1 MPDAANTIFGREAFL
16 ALLESEGVTH
26 LFGNPG
32 TTELPIMAALP
43 ERPAVTY
50 VMALQEALVVAMA
63 DGYSRA
69 SGSPSA
75 CNVHVAP
82 GLGNA
87 MGSLYNAQW
96 MGSPVIVTAGQQE
109 QGHGLT
115 EPMLYAPLVPIA
127 QPLVKWAVEVTR
139 LRDLPRIV
147 RRAAKIATTPP
158 TGPVFISL
166 PGDVLNE
173 QEALELGNPTRIDT
187 AGRPSDAALDRLAD
201 RLLAARRPVIVAG
214 HEIATAGALEEA
226 AALAELL
233 GAPVYQQTVCDGAHF
248 PSEHPAFMG
257 ALTRDQR
264 EVRDTLS
271 PYDLMLCV
279 GSDVLRMSVHG
290 VIDPM
295 PGGLAVVQIGLRDW
309 EMGKNYAAEIALR
322 ADVKETLAALAPV
335 IERKRGSA
343 GAERAAAALAA
354 LGASNWSAKR
364 EAIRARALAGSGAAP
379 MPPDLAMLRIV
390 DALPRD
396 AVIVEEGILSARAL
410 PGLFPFRD
418 ARAFFGLGSGGI
430 GFAMAG
436 AVGVQLALPD
446 RPVVAVVG
454 DGSAMYSIQ
463 ALWTAANAKL
473 PITYVIADNGG
484 YRIIKERLRSFHGVE
499 RYTGMEFKDP
509 PIDFTGLARAM
520 GVPAMRITDP
530 DDVGPAIA
538 ESTRRD
544 GPTLLDVVVD
554 DGFGNEGWSGSA
566 KTVMSS
572 AGDSRCGNS

>member
-1 MPDAANTIFGREAFL
+1 MPDALNTIFGRDAFL
-16 ALLESEGVTH
+16 ALLESEGVSH

-43 ERPAVTY
+43 DRPAITY
-50 VMALQEALVVAMA
+50 VMALQESLVVAMA

-69 SGSPSA
+69 SGGLSA

-87 MGSLYNAQW
+87 MGSLYNAKW
-96 MGSPVIVTAGQQE
+96 IGSPVIVTAGQQE

-115 EPMLYAPLVPIA
+115 EPLLYDPLVPIA

-139 LRDLPRIV
+139 LQDLPRIV
-147 RRAAKIATTPP
+147 HRAAKVAMTPP

-173 QEALELGNPTRIDT
+173 QDALEIGRPTRVDA

-201 RLLAARRPVIVAG
+201 RLLAARRPVIIAG
-214 HEIATAGALEEA
+214 HEIATSDALDEA
-226 AALAELL
+226 AAITELL
-233 GAPVYQQTVCDGAHF
+233 GAPVYQQTVGHGAHF
-248 PSEHPAFMG
+248 LSEHPAFMG
-257 ALTRDQR
+257 GLTRDQR
-264 EVRDTLS
+264 DVRDILS
-271 PYDLMLCV
+271 PYDLMFCI
-279 GSDVLRMSVHG
+279 GSDVLRMSVHSE
-290 VIDPM
+290 IDPM
-295 PGGLAVVQIGLRDW
+295 PEGMAVVQLGLRDW

-322 ADVKETLAALAPV
+322 ADVKETLAALAPC
-335 IERKRGSA
+335 IERKRGGV
-343 GAERAAAALAA
+343 GAEKAAAALAA
-354 LGASNWSAKR
+354 LGQSNWSAKR
-364 EAIRARALAGSGAAP
+364 EAVRARALAGSGATP
-379 MPPDLAMLRIV
+379 MSPDLAMLRIV
-390 DALPRD
+390 DSLPKD
-396 AVIVEEGILSARAL
+396 AVVVEEGILSARAL
-410 PGLFPFRD
+410 PALHPFRD

-436 AVGVQLALPD
+436 AVGVQLALPN

-473 PITYVIADNGG
+473 PITYVIANNGG
-484 YRIIKERLRSFHGVE
+484 YRIIKERLKSFHGVE

-509 PIDFTGLARAM
+509 PIDFTGLARSM
-520 GVPAMRITDP
+520 GVDAATITDP
-530 DDVGPAIA
+530 DDIGPAIA
-538 ESTRRD
+538 ESTSRD

-554 DGFGNEGWSGSA
+554 DGFGNEG
-566 KTVMSS
+566 
-572 AGDSRCGNS
+572 R

>member
-1 MPDAANTIFGREAFL
+1 MPDAVNTIFGREAFL
-16 ALLESEGVTH
+16 ALLESEGVSH

-43 ERPAVTY
+43 DRPAIRY

-69 SGSPSA
+69 SGDLSA

-87 MGSLYNAQW
+87 MGSLYNAKW
-96 MGSPVIVTAGQQE
+96 MGSPIIVTAGQQE

-115 EPMLYAPLVPIA
+115 EPMLYDPLVPIA

-139 LRDLPRIV
+139 LQDLPRIV
-147 RRAAKIATTPP
+147 HRAAKVAMTPP

-166 PGDVLNE
+166 PGDILNE
-173 QEALELGNPTRIDT
+173 QDALELGNPTRVDT

-201 RLLAARRPVIVAG
+201 RLLAARSPVIVAG
-214 HEIATAGALEEA
+214 HEIATSDALEEA
-226 AALAELL
+226 ARIAELL

-248 PSEHPAFMG
+248 LSEHPAFLG

-264 EVRDTLS
+264 NVRDTLS
-271 PYDLMLCV
+271 PYDLMFCI
-279 GSDVLRMSVHG
+279 GSDVLRMSVFSDT
-290 VIDPM
+290 DPM
-295 PGGLAVVQIGLRDW
+295 PEGMAVVQLGLRDW
-309 EMGKNYAAEIALR
+309 EMGKNYPAEIALR
-322 ADVKETLAALAPV
+322 ADVRETLAVLAPV
-335 IERKRGSA
+335 IERKRGLD
-343 GAERAAAALAA
+343 GAATAAAAIAV
-354 LGASNWSAKR
+354 LGESNWSAKR
-364 EAIRARALAGSGAAP
+364 ETARARALSGIGATP

-390 DALPRD
+390 DSLPED
-396 AVIVEEGILSARAL
+396 AAIVEEGILSARAL
-410 PGLFPFRD
+410 PALFPFRD
-418 ARAFFGLGSGGI
+418 AKAFFGLGSGGI

-463 ALWTAANAKL
+463 ALWTAANSKL
-473 PITYVIADNGG
+473 PITYVIANNGG
-484 YRIIKERLRSFHGVE
+484 YRIIKERLKSFHGVE
-499 RYTGMEFKDP
+499 HYTGMEFKDP
-509 PIDFTGLARAM
+509 PIDFVGLARSM
-520 GVPAMRITDP
+520 GAAAMRITDP
-530 DDVGPAIA
+530 DEIGPAMA

-554 DGFGNEGWSGSA
+554 DGFGNEG
-566 KTVMSS
+566 
-572 AGDSRCGNS
+572 R

>member
-1 MPDAANTIFGREAFL
+1 MPDPVNTIFGRDAFL

-43 ERPAVTY
+43 DRPAITY

-69 SGSPSA
+69 SGDPSA

-87 MGSLYNAQW
+87 MGSLYNAKW

-115 EPMLYAPLVPIA
+115 EPMLYDPLVPIA

-139 LRDLPRIV
+139 LQDLPRIV
-147 RRAAKIATTPP
+147 HRAAKVATTPP

-166 PGDVLNE
+166 PGDILNE
-173 QEALELGNPTRIDT
+173 QDALELGQSTRVDT
-187 AGRPSDAALDRLAD
+187 AGRPSDAALERLAE

-214 HEIATAGALEEA
+214 HEIATSGALGEA
-226 AALAELL
+226 ATIAELL

-248 PSEHPAFMG
+248 LSEHPAFMG

-264 EVRDTLS
+264 DVRNTLS
-271 PYDLMLCV
+271 PYDLMFCI
-279 GSDVLRMSVHG
+279 GSDVLRMSVYSE
-290 VIDPM
+290 VDPM
-295 PGGLAVVQIGLRDW
+295 PEGMVVVQLGLRDW

-322 ADVKETLAALAPV
+322 ADVKEALAALAPRL
-335 IERKRGSA
+335 ERKRGIE
-343 GAERAAAALAA
+343 GAARAAAAIEA
-354 LGASNWSAKR
+354 LGKSSWSAKR
-364 EAIRARALAGSGAAP
+364 AAARARALAGADTTP
-379 MPPDLAMLRIV
+379 MAPDLAMLRIV
-390 DALPRD
+390 DALPED
-396 AVIVEEGILSARAL
+396 AVIVEEGLLSTRAL
-410 PGLFPFRD
+410 PALYPFRD

-463 ALWTAANAKL
+463 ALWTAANARL
-473 PITYVIADNGG
+473 PITYVIANNGG

-509 PIDFTGLARAM
+509 AIDFTGLARSM
-520 GVPAMRITDP
+520 GVTAVRITDP
-530 DDVGPAIA
+530 GDIGPAIA
-538 ESTRRD
+538 DSTRR
-544 GPTLLDVVVD
+544 GAPTLIDVVVD
-554 DGFGNEGWSGSA
+554 DGFGNEG
-566 KTVMSS
+566 
-572 AGDSRCGNS
+572 R

>member
-1 MPDAANTIFGREAFL
+1 MPDAMNTIFGREAFL
-16 ALLESEGVTH
+16 ALLESEGVSH

-43 ERPAVTY
+43 DRPAIRY

-69 SGSPSA
+69 SGDLSA

-87 MGSLYNAQW
+87 MGSLYNAKW
-96 MGSPVIVTAGQQE
+96 MGSPILLTAGQQE

-115 EPMLYAPLVPIA
+115 EPMLYDPLVPIA

-139 LRDLPRIV
+139 LQDLPRV
-147 RRAAKIATTPP
+147 VHRAAKIAMTPP

-166 PGDVLNE
+166 PGDILNE
-173 QEALELGNPTRIDT
+173 QDAIELGLPTRVDT
-187 AGRPSDAALDRLAD
+187 AGRPNDAALERLAQ
-201 RLLAARRPVIVAG
+201 RLLAAQRPVIVAG
-214 HEIATAGALEEA
+214 HEIATSGALEEA
-226 AALAELL
+226 AAVADLL
-233 GAPVYQQTVCDGAHF
+233 GAAVYQQTVCDGAHF
-248 PSEHPAFMG
+248 LSEHPAFMG

-264 EVRDTLS
+264 NVRDTLS
-271 PYDLMLCV
+271 PHDLMFCI
-279 GSDVLRMSVHG
+279 GSDVLRMSVYSAL
-290 VIDPM
+290 DPM
-295 PGGLAVVQIGLRDW
+295 PEGMTVVQVGLRDW

-335 IERKRGSA
+335 LERKRDGT
-343 GAERAAAALAA
+343 GAANAVATVAALAD
-354 LGASNWSAKR
+354 SNWSAKR
-364 EAIRARALAGSGAAP
+364 EAARERALSGIGTSP
-379 MPPDLAMLRIV
+379 MRPDLAMLRIV
-390 DALPRD
+390 EALPGD

-410 PGLFPFRD
+410 PALYPFRD
-418 ARAFFGLGSGGI
+418 AKAFFGLGSGGI

-473 PITYVIADNGG
+473 PITYVIANNGG
-484 YRIIKERLRSFHGVE
+484 YRIIKERLKSFHGVE

-509 PIDFTGLARAM
+509 PIDFVGLARAM
-520 GVPAMRITDP
+520 GATAMQITDP
-530 DDVGPAIA
+530 DDIGPAIA
-538 ESTRRD
+538 ESTGRS

-554 DGFGNEGWSGSA
+554 DGFGNE
-566 KTVMSS
+566 
-572 AGDSRCGNS
+572 RR

>member
-1 MPDAANTIFGREAFL
+1 MPEVTNTIFGREAFL
-16 ALLESEGVTH
+16 ALLESEGVSH

-43 ERPAVTY
+43 DRPAIRY

-69 SGSPSA
+69 SGDLSA

-87 MGSLYNAQW
+87 MGSLYNAKW
-96 MGSPVIVTAGQQE
+96 MGSPIIVTAGQQE

-115 EPMLYAPLVPIA
+115 EPMLYDPLVPIA

-139 LRDLPRIV
+139 LQDLPRIV
-147 RRAAKIATTPP
+147 HRAAKVAMTPP

-166 PGDVLNE
+166 PGDILNE
-173 QEALELGNPTRIDT
+173 QDALELGRSTRVDT
-187 AGRPSDAALDRLAD
+187 TGRPSDAALDRLAD

-214 HEIATAGALEEA
+214 HEIATSGALEEA
-226 AALAELL
+226 ARIAERL

-248 PSEHPAFMG
+248 LSEHPAFMG

-264 EVRDTLS
+264 NVRDTLS
-271 PYDLMLCV
+271 PYDLMFCI
-279 GSDVLRMSVHG
+279 GSDVLRMSVHSET
-290 VIDPM
+290 DPM
-295 PGGLAVVQIGLRDW
+295 PDGMAVVQLGLRDW
-309 EMGKNYAAEIALR
+309 EMGKNYPAEIALR
-322 ADVKETLAALAPV
+322 ADVKETLAALAPL
-335 IERKRGSA
+335 IERKRGPE
-343 GAERAAAALAA
+343 GAERAAAAIAA
-354 LGASNWSAKR
+354 LGESNWSAKR
-364 EAIRARALAGSGAAP
+364 EAARARALSGAGTRP
-379 MPPDLAMLRIV
+379 IRPDLAMLRIV
-390 DALPRD
+390 DALPVD
-396 AVIVEEGILSARAL
+396 AVIVEEGIVSAHAL
-410 PGLFPFRD
+410 PALFPFRD
-418 ARAFFGLGSGGI
+418 AKAFFGLGSGGI

-446 RPVVAVVG
+446 RPVVAVIG

-484 YRIIKERLRSFHGVE
+484 YRIIKERLKSFHGVE

-509 PIDFTGLARAM
+509 PIDFVGLARSLGATAM
-520 GVPAMRITDP
+520 QITDP
-530 DDVGPAIA
+530 DDLGPAVA

-554 DGFGNEGWSGSA
+554 DGFGNVG
-566 KTVMSS
+566 
-572 AGDSRCGNS
+572 R

>member
-1 MPDAANTIFGREAFL
+1 MPDAMNTIFGREAFL

-26 LFGNPG
+26 LIGNPG

-43 ERPAVTY
+43 DRPAITY

-69 SGSPSA
+69 SGDLSA

-87 MGSLYNAQW
+87 MGSLYNAKW
-96 MGSPVIVTAGQQE
+96 MGSPIIVTAGQQE

-115 EPMLYAPLVPIA
+115 EPMLYDPLVPIA

-139 LRDLPRIV
+139 LQDLPLIV
-147 RRAAKIATTPP
+147 HRAAKIAMTPP

-166 PGDVLNE
+166 PGDILNE
-173 QEALELGNPTRIDT
+173 QDALELGRPTRVDT

-214 HEIATAGALEEA
+214 HEIATSDALGEA
-226 AALAELL
+226 AAIAELL
-233 GAPVYQQTVCDGAHF
+233 GAPVYQQTVCHGAHF
-248 PSEHPAFMG
+248 LSEHPAFMG
-257 ALTRDQR
+257 GLTRDQR
-264 EVRDTLS
+264 DVRDTLS
-271 PYDLMLCV
+271 PYDLMFCI
-279 GSDVLRMSVHG
+279 GSDVLRMSVYSA
-290 VIDPM
+290 IDPM
-295 PGGLAVVQIGLRDW
+295 PEGMAVVQLGLRDW

-322 ADVKETLAALAPV
+322 ADVKETLTALAPR
-335 IERKRGSA
+335 IERKRGGA
-343 GAERAAAALAA
+343 GAEKAAAAIAA
-354 LGASNWSAKR
+354 LGKSNWSARR
-364 EAIRARALAGSGAAP
+364 EAARARALAGTGAAP

-390 DALPRD
+390 EALPED

-410 PGLFPFRD
+410 PALYPFRD
-418 ARAFFGLGSGGI
+418 AKAFFGLGSGGI

-446 RPVVAVVG
+446 RPVVAIVG

-473 PITYVIADNGG
+473 PITYVIANNGG
-484 YRIIKERLRSFHGVE
+484 YRIIKERLKSFHAVE

-509 PIDFTGLARAM
+509 AIDFTGLARAM
-520 GVPAMRITDP
+520 GVTAMRITDP
-530 DDVGPAIA
+530 GDIGPAIA
-538 ESTRRD
+538 ESTGRN

-554 DGFGNEGWSGSA
+554 DGFGNEG
-566 KTVMSS
+566 
-572 AGDSRCGNS
+572 R

>member
-1 MPDAANTIFGREAFL
+1 MPDALNTIFGREAFL
-16 ALLESEGVTH
+16 ALLESEGVSH

-43 ERPAVTY
+43 DRPAITY

-69 SGSPSA
+69 SGDLSA

-87 MGSLYNAQW
+87 MGSLYNAKW
-96 MGSPVIVTAGQQE
+96 MGSPILLTAGQQE

-139 LRDLPRIV
+139 LQDLPRIV
-147 RRAAKIATTPP
+147 HRAAKIAMTPP

-166 PGDVLNE
+166 PGDILNE
-173 QEALELGNPTRIDT
+173 QDALELGKATRIDT
-187 AGRPSDAALDRLAD
+187 AGRPSDEALDRLAE
-201 RLLAARRPVIVAG
+201 RLLSARRPVIVAG
-214 HEIATAGALEEA
+214 HEIGTSDALEEA
-226 AALAELL
+226 ARIAELL

-248 PSEHPAFMG
+248 LSEHPAFMG

-264 EVRDTLS
+264 DVRNTLS
-271 PYDLMLCV
+271 PYDLMFCI
-279 GSDVLRMSVHG
+279 GSDVLRMSVYNAL
-290 VIDPM
+290 DPM
-295 PGGLAVVQIGLRDW
+295 PEGMAVVQLGLRDW
-309 EMGKNYAAEIALR
+309 EMGKNYPTEIALR
-322 ADVKETLAALAPV
+322 ADVKETLAALAPL
-335 IERKRGSA
+335 IQRKREPK
-343 GAERAAAALAA
+343 GAERAAAAISA
-354 LGASNWSAKR
+354 LSDSNWSANR
-364 EAIRARALAGSGAAP
+364 DAARARALSGAGTAP
-379 MPPDLAMLRIV
+379 MRPDLAMLRIV
-390 DALPRD
+390 DALPKD

-410 PGLFPFRD
+410 PALYPFRD
-418 ARAFFGLGSGGI
+418 AKAFFGLGSGGI

-446 RPVVAVVG
+446 RPVVAVIG

-473 PITYVIADNGG
+473 PITYVIANNGG
-484 YRIIKERLRSFHGVE
+484 YRIIKERLKSFHGVE

-509 PIDFTGLARAM
+509 PIDFVGLARSM
-520 GVPAMRITDP
+520 GVAAMQLTDP
-530 DDVGPAIA
+530 DDIGPAIEA
-538 ESTRRD
+538 STRRS
-544 GPTLLDVVVD
+544 GPTLIDVVVD
-554 DGFGNEGWSGSA
+554 DGFGNDG
-566 KTVMSS
+566 
-572 AGDSRCGNS
+572 R

>member
-1 MPDAANTIFGREAFL
+1 MNTIFGREAFL
-16 ALLESEGVTH
+16 ALLESEGVSH

-43 ERPAVTY
+43 DRPAIRY

-69 SGSPSA
+69 SGDLSA

-87 MGSLYNAQW
+87 MGSLYNAKW
-96 MGSPVIVTAGQQE
+96 MGSPIIVTAGQQE

-115 EPMLYAPLVPIA
+115 EPMLYDPLVPIA

-139 LRDLPRIV
+139 LQDLPRIV
-147 RRAAKIATTPP
+147 HRAAKVAMTPP

-166 PGDVLNE
+166 PGDILNE
-173 QEALELGNPTRIDT
+173 QDALELGNPTRVDT
-187 AGRPSDAALDRLAD
+187 AGRPSDVALDRLAD
-201 RLLAARRPVIVAG
+201 RLLAARSPVIVAG
-214 HEIATAGALEEA
+214 HEIATSDALEEA
-226 AALAELL
+226 ARIAELL

-248 PSEHPAFMG
+248 LSEHPAFLG

-264 EVRDTLS
+264 NVRDTLS
-271 PYDLMLCV
+271 PYDLMFCI
-279 GSDVLRMSVHG
+279 GSDVLRMSVYSET
-290 VIDPM
+290 DPM
-295 PGGLAVVQIGLRDW
+295 PEGMAVVQLGLRDW
-309 EMGKNYAAEIALR
+309 EMGKNYPAEIALR
-322 ADVKETLAALAPV
+322 ADVRETLAVLAPV
-335 IERKRGSA
+335 IERKRGPD
-343 GAERAAAALAA
+343 GAATAAAIAV
-354 LGASNWSAKR
+354 LGESNWSAKR
-364 EAIRARALAGSGAAP
+364 ETARARALLGIGATP

-390 DALPRD
+390 DSLPED
-396 AVIVEEGILSARAL
+396 AAIVEEGILSARAL
-410 PGLFPFRD
+410 PALFPFRD
-418 ARAFFGLGSGGI
+418 AKAFFGLGSGGI

-436 AVGVQLALPD
+436 AVGVQLALPN

-473 PITYVIADNGG
+473 PITYVIANNGG
-484 YRIIKERLRSFHGVE
+484 YRIIKERLKSFHGVE
-499 RYTGMEFKDP
+499 QYTGMEFKDP
-509 PIDFTGLARAM
+509 PIDFVGLARSM
-520 GVPAMRITDP
+520 GATAMRITDP
-530 DDVGPAIA
+530 DEIGPAID

-554 DGFGNEGWSGSA
+554 DGFGNEG
-566 KTVMSS
+566 
-572 AGDSRCGNS
+572 R

>member
-1 MPDAANTIFGREAFL
+1 MPDPVNTIFGREAFL

-43 ERPAVTY
+43 DRPAITY

-69 SGSPSA
+69 SGSLGA

-87 MGSLYNAQW
+87 MGSLYNAKW

-139 LRDLPRIV
+139 LQDLPRIV

-173 QEALELGNPTRIDT
+173 QDALELGSPTRIDT
-187 AGRPSDAALDRLAD
+187 AGRPGDAALDGLAD
-201 RLLAARRPVIVAG
+201 RLLSAQRPVIVAG
-214 HEIATAGALEEA
+214 HEIATSGAFGEA
-226 AALAELL
+226 AAIAELL

-248 PSEHPAFMG
+248 LSEHPAFMG

-264 EVRDTLS
+264 DVRDTLS
-271 PYDLMLCV
+271 PYDLMFCI
-279 GSDVLRMSVHG
+279 GSDVLRMSVYG
-290 VIDPM
+290 ETDPM
-295 PGGLAVVQIGLRDW
+295 PGGMAVVQIGLRDW

-322 ADVKETLAALAPV
+322 ADVKETLAALAPR
-335 IERKRGSA
+335 IERKRGA
-343 GAERAAAALAA
+343 RGAEKAAAAIAA

-364 EAIRARALAGSGAAP
+364 EAARARALAGSGAAP

-390 DALPRD
+390 DALPQD

-430 GFAMAG
+430 GFAMPG

-484 YRIIKERLRSFHGVE
+484 YRIIKERLKSFHGVE

-509 PIDFTGLARAM
+509 PIDFTGLACAM

-554 DGFGNEGWSGSA
+554 DGFGNEG
-566 KTVMSS
+566 
-572 AGDSRCGNS
+572 R

>member
-1 MPDAANTIFGREAFL
+1 MPDAVNTLFGREAFL

-43 ERPAVTY
+43 ERPAITY

-69 SGSPSA
+69 SGSLSA

-87 MGSLYNAQW
+87 MGSLYNAKW
-96 MGSPVIVTAGQQE
+96 IGSPVIVTAGQQE

-115 EPMLYAPLVPIA
+115 EPLLYDPLVPIA

-147 RRAAKIATTPP
+147 HRAAKIAMTPP

-166 PGDVLNE
+166 PGDILNDRD
-173 QEALELGNPTRIDT
+173 ALELGNPTRVDA

-201 RLLAARRPVIVAG
+201 RLLAAHRPVIVAG
-214 HEIATAGALEEA
+214 HEIATADALHEA
-226 AALAELL
+226 ATIAELL
-233 GAPVYQQTVCDGAHF
+233 GAPVYQQTVCHGAHF
-248 PSEHPAFMG
+248 LSEHPAFMG
-257 ALTRDQR
+257 ALTREQR
-264 EVRDTLS
+264 DVRDTLS
-271 PYDLMLCV
+271 PYDLMFCI
-279 GSDVLRMSVHG
+279 GSDVLRMSVYSET
-290 VIDPM
+290 DPM
-295 PGGLAVVQIGLRDW
+295 PEGMAVVQVGLRDW

-322 ADVKETLAALAPV
+322 ADVKETLAALAPRL
-335 IERKRGSA
+335 ERKRGSA
-343 GAERAAAALAA
+343 GAEKAAAIAA
-354 LGASNWSAKR
+354 LGKSNWSARR
-364 EAIRARALAGSGAAP
+364 EAVRERALAGIGARP
-379 MPPDLAMLRIV
+379 MHPDLLMLRLV
-390 DALPRD
+390 ETLPED

-410 PGLFPFRD
+410 PALYPFRD
-418 ARAFFGLGSGGI
+418 SRAFFGLGSGGI

-436 AVGVQLALPD
+436 AVGVQIALRD

-473 PITYVIADNGG
+473 PITYVIANNGG
-484 YRIIKERLRSFHGVE
+484 YRIIKERLKSFHGVE
-499 RYTGMEFKDP
+499 RYTGMEFRDP
-509 PIDFTGLARAM
+509 AIDFTGLARSM
-520 GVPAMRITDP
+520 GVTAMRITDP
-530 DDVGPAIA
+530 DAVAPAIA
-538 ESTRRD
+538 ESIRRN

-554 DGFGNEGWSGSA
+554 DGFGN
-566 KTVMSS
+566 
-572 AGDSRCGNS
+572 AGR

>member
-1 MPDAANTIFGREAFL
+1 MPDAMNTIFGREAFL

-26 LFGNPG
+26 LIGNPG

-43 ERPAVTY
+43 DRPAITY

-69 SGSPSA
+69 SGDLSA

-87 MGSLYNAQW
+87 MGSLYNAKW
-96 MGSPVIVTAGQQE
+96 MGSPIIVTAGQQE

-115 EPMLYAPLVPIA
+115 EPMLYDPLVPIA

-139 LRDLPRIV
+139 LQDLPLIV
-147 RRAAKIATTPP
+147 HRAAKIAMTPP

-166 PGDVLNE
+166 PGDILNE
-173 QEALELGNPTRIDT
+173 QDALDVGRPTRVDT

-214 HEIATAGALEEA
+214 HEIATSDALGEA
-226 AALAELL
+226 AAIAELL
-233 GAPVYQQTVCDGAHF
+233 GAPVYQQTVCHGAHF
-248 PSEHPAFMG
+248 LSEHPAFMG
-257 ALTRDQR
+257 GLTRDQR
-264 EVRDTLS
+264 DVRDTLS
-271 PYDLMLCV
+271 PYDLMFCI
-279 GSDVLRMSVHG
+279 GSDVLRMSVYSA
-290 VIDPM
+290 IDPM
-295 PGGLAVVQIGLRDW
+295 PEGMAVVQLGLRDW

-322 ADVKETLAALAPV
+322 ADVKETLTALAPR
-335 IERKRGSA
+335 IERKRGGA
-343 GAERAAAALAA
+343 GAEKAAAAIAA
-354 LGASNWSAKR
+354 LGKSNWSARR
-364 EAIRARALAGSGAAP
+364 EAARARALAGTGAAP

-390 DALPRD
+390 EALPED

-410 PGLFPFRD
+410 PALYPFRD
-418 ARAFFGLGSGGI
+418 AKAFFGLGSGGI

-446 RPVVAVVG
+446 RPVVAIVG

-473 PITYVIADNGG
+473 PITYVIANNGG
-484 YRIIKERLRSFHGVE
+484 YRIIKERLKSFHAVE

-509 PIDFTGLARAM
+509 AIDFTGLARAM
-520 GVPAMRITDP
+520 GVTAMRITDP
-530 DDVGPAIA
+530 GDIGPAIA
-538 ESTRRD
+538 ESTGRN

-554 DGFGNEGWSGSA
+554 DGFGNEG
-566 KTVMSS
+566 
-572 AGDSRCGNS
+572 R

>member
-1 MPDAANTIFGREAFL
+1 MPDAMNTIFGREAFL
-16 ALLESEGVTH
+16 ALLESEGLTH

-32 TTELPIMAALP
+32 TTELPVMAALP
-43 ERPAVTY
+43 DRPAIRY

-69 SGSPSA
+69 SGDLSA

-87 MGSLYNAQW
+87 MGSLYNAKW
-96 MGSPVIVTAGQQE
+96 MGSPILVTAGQQE

-115 EPMLYAPLVPIA
+115 EPMLYDPLVPIA

-139 LRDLPRIV
+139 LQDLPRIV
-147 RRAAKIATTPP
+147 HRAAKIAMTPP

-166 PGDVLNE
+166 PGDILNE
-173 QEALELGNPTRIDT
+173 QDALELGGPTRVDT

-201 RLLAARRPVIVAG
+201 RLLAARRPVIIAG
-214 HEIATAGALEEA
+214 HEIAMSDALGEA
-226 AALAELL
+226 AALADLL

-248 PSEHPAFMG
+248 LSEHPAFMG

-264 EVRDTLS
+264 DVRETLS
-271 PYDLMLCV
+271 PYDLMFCI
-279 GSDVLRMSVHG
+279 GSDVLRMSVYSE
-290 VIDPM
+290 VEPM
-295 PGGLAVVQIGLRDW
+295 PEGMAVVQLGLRDW

-322 ADVKETLAALAPV
+322 ADVKETLAALAPR

-343 GAERAAAALAA
+343 GAEKAAAAIAA
-354 LGASNWSAKR
+354 LATSNWTSKR
-364 EAIRARALAGSGAAP
+364 EAARTRALAGVGRAP
-379 MPPDLAMLRIV
+379 MPPDLAMLRIS
-390 DALPRD
+390 DALPQD

-410 PGLFPFRD
+410 PALYPFRD
-418 ARAFFGLGSGGI
+418 AKAFFGLGSGGI

-446 RPVVAVVG
+446 RPVVAVIG

-473 PITYVIADNGG
+473 PITYVIANNGG
-484 YRIIKERLRSFHGVE
+484 YRIIKERLKSFHGVE

-509 PIDFTGLARAM
+509 PIDFTGLARSM
-520 GVPAMRITDP
+520 GVTAVQITDAA
-530 DDVGPAIA
+530 DIGPAIE

-554 DGFGNEGWSGSA
+554 DGFGNEG
-566 KTVMSS
+566 
-572 AGDSRCGNS
+572 R

>member
-1 MPDAANTIFGREAFL
+1 MSNAMNTIFGRDAFL
-16 ALLESEGVTH
+16 ALLEGEGVSH

-43 ERPAVTY
+43 DRPAITY
-50 VMALQEALVVAMA
+50 IMALQEALVVAMA

-69 SGSPSA
+69 SGSLSA

-87 MGSLYNAQW
+87 MGSLFNAKW

-147 RRAAKIATTPP
+147 HRAAKVAMTPP

-166 PGDVLNE
+166 PGDILNE
-173 QEALELGNPTRIDT
+173 QDALELGRATRVEAT
-187 AGRPSDAALDRLAD
+187 GRPSDEALDRLAN
-201 RLLAARRPVIVAG
+201 RLLAALHPVIVAG

-226 AALAELL
+226 AAVADLL

-248 PSEHPAFMG
+248 LSEHPAFMG

-264 EVRDTLS
+264 HVRETLS
-271 PYDLMLCV
+271 PYDLMFCV
-279 GSDVLRMSVHG
+279 GADVLRMSVFSET
-290 VIDPM
+290 DPM
-295 PGGLAVVQIGLRDW
+295 PDGMAVVQLGLRDW
-309 EMGKNYAAEIALR
+309 EMGKNYPAEIALR
-322 ADVKETLAALAPV
+322 ADVKDTLSALATL
-335 IERKRGSA
+335 IEKKRGTE
-343 GAERAAAALAA
+343 GGRKAADAIAA
-354 LGASNWSAKR
+354 LGGSNWSAKR
-364 EAIRARALAGSGAAP
+364 KALRADALAHAGVTP
-379 MPPDLAMLRIV
+379 MHPDLAMLRIV
-390 DALPRD
+390 DALPDD
-396 AVIVEEGILSARAL
+396 AVIVEEGVLSARAL
-410 PGLFPFRD
+410 PGLYPFRD
-418 ARAFFGLGSGGI
+418 TKAYFGLGSGGI

-463 ALWTAANAKL
+463 ALWTAANARL
-473 PITYVIADNGG
+473 PITYVIANNGG
-484 YRIIKERLRSFHGVE
+484 YRIIKERLKSFHGVE
-499 RYTGMEFKDP
+499 HYAGMEFKDP
-509 PIDFTGLARAM
+509 PIDFTGLARSL
-520 GVPAMRITDP
+520 GVPAQQITDP
-530 DDVGPAIA
+530 DDIAPALTN
-538 ESTRRD
+538 STRCN
-544 GPTLLDVVVD
+544 GPTLLDIVVD
-554 DGFGNEGWSGSA
+554 DGFGNEA
-566 KTVMSS
+566 
-572 AGDSRCGNS
+572 R

>member
-1 MPDAANTIFGREAFL
+1 MPDAMNTIFGREAFL

-43 ERPAVTY
+43 DRPAIRY

-69 SGSPSA
+69 SGDLSA

-87 MGSLYNAQW
+87 MGSLYNAKW
-96 MGSPVIVTAGQQE
+96 IGSPVIVTAGQQE

-115 EPMLYAPLVPIA
+115 EPLLYDPLVPIA

-147 RRAAKIATTPP
+147 RRAAKVALTPP

-173 QEALELGNPTRIDT
+173 RDALDIGQPTRVDA

-201 RLLAARRPVIVAG
+201 RLLAARHPVIVAG
-214 HEIATAGALEEA
+214 HEIATSDALGEA
-226 AALAELL
+226 AEVAELL
-233 GAPVYQQTVCDGAHF
+233 GAPVYQQTICHGAHF
-248 PSEHPAFMG
+248 LSEHPAFMG
-257 ALTRDQR
+257 ALTRVQR

-271 PYDLMLCV
+271 PHDLMFCI
-279 GSDVLRMSVHG
+279 GSDVLRMSVYSET
-290 VIDPM
+290 DPM
-295 PGGLAVVQIGLRDW
+295 PEGMAVVQLGLRDW
-309 EMGKNYAAEIALR
+309 EMGKNYATEIALR
-322 ADVKETLAALAPV
+322 AEVKETLAALAPLL
-335 IERKRGSA
+335 ERKRGSA
-343 GAERAAAALAA
+343 GAEKAASALAA
-354 LGASNWSAKR
+354 LAGSNWTAKR
-364 EAIRARALAGSGAAP
+364 AAIRARALAGSGATP
-379 MPPDLAMLRIV
+379 MSSELAMLRIV
-390 DALPRD
+390 DALPKD
-396 AVIVEEGILSARAL
+396 AVVVDEGILSARTLPAL
-410 PGLFPFRD
+410 YPFRD

-430 GFAMAG
+430 GFAMPG

-473 PITYVIADNGG
+473 PITYVIANNGG
-484 YRIIKERLRSFHGVE
+484 YRIIKERLKSFHGVE
-499 RYTGMEFKDP
+499 SYTGMEFQDP
-509 PIDFTGLARAM
+509 PIDFTGLARSM
-520 GVPAMRITDP
+520 GVTAVTITDA
-530 DDVGPAIA
+530 DDIGPAIA
-538 ESTRRD
+538 ESTRRS
-544 GPTLLDVVVD
+544 GPTLLDVLVD
-554 DGFGNEGWSGSA
+554 DGFGNEG
-566 KTVMSS
+566 
-572 AGDSRCGNS
+572 R

>member
-1 MPDAANTIFGREAFL
+1 MPDAMNTIFGREAFL

-43 ERPAVTY
+43 DRPAITY
-50 VMALQEALVVAMA
+50 IMALQEALVVAMA

-69 SGSPSA
+69 SGDLSA

-87 MGSLYNAQW
+87 MGSLYNAKW

-115 EPMLYAPLVPIA
+115 EPMLYDSLVPIA

-139 LRDLPRIV
+139 LQDLPRIV
-147 RRAAKIATTPP
+147 HRAAKIAMTPP

-166 PGDVLNE
+166 PGDILNE
-173 QEALELGNPTRIDT
+173 QDALELGGSTRVDT
-187 AGRPSDAALDRLAD
+187 AGRPNDAALDRLAD

-214 HEIATAGALEEA
+214 HEIATSGALDEA
-226 AALAELL
+226 ATLAEVL

-248 PSEHPAFMG
+248 LSEHPAFMG

-264 EVRDTLS
+264 DVRNTLS
-271 PYDLMLCV
+271 PYDLMFCV
-279 GSDVLRMSVHG
+279 GSDVLRMAVYNKL
-290 VIDPM
+290 DPM
-295 PGGLAVVQIGLRDW
+295 PEGMTVVQLGLRDW
-309 EMGKNYAAEIALR
+309 EMGKNYPAEIALR
-322 ADVKETLAALAPV
+322 ADVKESLAALAPL
-335 IERKRGSA
+335 IERKRGPG
-343 GAERAAAALAA
+343 GAERAAAAISA
-354 LGASNWSAKR
+354 LGESNWSAKR
-364 EAIRARALAGSGAAP
+364 DAARARALSGTGTDP
-379 MPPDLAMLRIV
+379 MRPDLAMLRIV
-390 DALPRD
+390 DALPED
-396 AVIVEEGILSARAL
+396 AVIVEEGIVSARAL
-410 PGLFPFRD
+410 PALYPFRET
-418 ARAFFGLGSGGI
+418 RAYFGLGSGGI

-436 AVGVQLALPD
+436 AVGVQLALPG
-446 RPVVAVVG
+446 RPVVAVIG

-463 ALWTAANAKL
+463 ALWTAAHAKL
-473 PITYVIADNGG
+473 PITYVIANNGG
-484 YRIIKERLRSFHGVE
+484 YRIIKERLKSFHGVE

-509 PIDFTGLARAM
+509 PIDFVGLARAM
-520 GVPAMRITDP
+520 GATAMQITDP
-530 DDVGPAIA
+530 DDIGPAVA

-554 DGFGNEGWSGSA
+554 DGFGNEG
-566 KTVMSS
+566 
-572 AGDSRCGNS
+572 R